1 MRNICPYRNIRWIVV
16 AVIICLI
23 LVILTPC
30 VVFATNT
37 NESGILLNGI
47 EDCTIIL
54 GESVRISGYYKI
66 ASTYAYFL
74 QHSLYCYFNV
84 DEKTISLDDM
94 DAEKKYSTWT
104 NNNIGRTQPVRFDY
118 NFIPTQP
125 GRYEIFVRY
134 LKGRDSDDREW
145 FNSPVAILT
154 VKCQN
159 HTVVTAPAV
168 PATCTKTGLTEGS
181 HCSVCGEVIEEQQE
195 TPALGHDYVGVYTPP
210 AGTTPGYTTYTCSR
224 CGDSYRVNNTG
235 STLITYTKEAEYTV
249 TIPDSFTLGNTAEE
263 KQVSATGM
271 LEKNQNLAVS
281 ISSKQ
286 YSSCWQMRSENND
299 VLPYSIRIG
308 QRELVN
314 HADVLSATALQLN
327 SGSTS
332 TLSFAVKNPPAYAGT
347 YTDTL
352 TFTVSVNANE

>member
-1 MRNICPYRNIRWIVV
+1 MKHKKQRCRALITILLLVVMIAPINAKAYGYPVKGDFRLSPSIVRVGESIKFEFFLAYYIDDTGTYAPIRHGEEYNLYLNGNNGVSKTLSGSLSGTSLWRNIEY
-16 AVIICLI
+16 
-23 LVILTPC
+23 TPD
-30 VVFATNT
+30 T
-37 NESGILLNGI
+37 
-47 EDCTIIL
+47 
-54 GESVRISGYYKI
+54 
-66 ASTYAYFL
+66 
-74 QHSLYCYFNV
+74 
-84 DEKTISLDDM
+84 
-94 DAEKKYSTWT
+94 
-104 NNNIGRTQPVRFDY
+104 
-118 NFIPTQP
+118 P
-125 GRYEIFVRY
+125 GVYTVYIMSRSN
-134 LKGRDSDDREW
+134 LDSDYPFSYTSE
-145 FNSPVAILT
+145 SLT
-154 VKCQN
+154 FTVQCKE
-159 HTVVTAPAV
+159 HTIVTDPAV

-195 TPALGHDYVGVYTPP
+195 TPVLGHDYVGVYTPP

-263 KQVSATGM
+263 KQILATGM
-271 LEKNQNLAVS
+271 LERDQNLTVS

-286 YSSCWQMRSENND
+286 YSSGWQMRSENND

-308 QRELVN
+308 QQDLVN

-332 TLSFAVKNPPAYAGT
+332 TLSFSVKNPPAYAGT